1 MLTIDKYTATAIRQA
16 LTFSASVGLECIT
29 TFHRCLV
36 VVLTWGENSHRHTV
50 TGTELSDEDAVKHP
64 PEFLSCHY
72 RDENDEKPY
81 VIGMVYD
88 RHSKTWGNHS

>member
-50 TGTELSDEDAVKHP
+50 TGTEL
-64 PEFLSCHY
+64 F
-72 RDENDEKPY
+72 
-81 VIGMVYD
+81 G
-88 RHSKTWGNHS
+88 